1 MGLGARHVSPSGRS
15 ATAGAGGTGKDSR
28 RAQARSPTWHAAP
41 HRPRAAP
48 SRAVVSPPRTLRCR
62 TVASGRFRLENH
74 IRDLPPIL
82 LDESGGIPGPDPT
95 PQPLDMVL
103 AALGSC
109 LASAIRTHAAAQ
121 GIVLSALALDI
132 EADLAVAQAA
142 HAHPPSL
149 GFDEVRVAVHIE
161 SDASHA
167 ALASLVARATLRSQV
182 ASTLHDGTQLSVAL
196 APPVGS

>member
-1 MGLGARHVSPSGRS
+1 
-15 ATAGAGGTGKDSR
+15 
-28 RAQARSPTWHAAP
+28 
-41 HRPRAAP
+41 
-48 SRAVVSPPRTLRCR
+48 
-62 TVASGRFRLENH
+62 
-74 IRDLPPIL
+74 
-82 LDESGGIPGPDPT
+82 
-95 PQPLDMVL
+95 MVL

-109 LASAIRTHAAAQ
+109 LASAIRTYAAAQ

-161 SDASHA
+161 SDASHE
-167 ALASLVARATLRSQV
+167 ALASLVTRATLRSQV

-196 APPVGS
+196 APSVGS